1 MILKKTKKEL
11 DPSLVQ
17 LSSLDSLR
25 RQSLNGGGS
34 QKIENQHKKGKLT
47 ARERIEL
54 LVDPGTFIEIDEFV
68 MHRAIK
74 FDMQQQKYLGD
85 GVVTGFGLIHG
96 RKVFIYSQ
104 DFTVMGGS
112 LGNAHASKISK
123 IMDLAI
129 KNGCPIIGLLDSG
142 GARIQE
148 GVDSLAGFGEI
159 FHRNVQASGVV
170 PQISVILG
178 SCAGGAVYSPAL
190 TDFIIMGGNHSYM
203 FVTGPQVVESVTNE
217 KVSFEE
223 LGGKEIHGK
232 TSGVAHLTTA
242 TEEQALDLV
251 KILLS
256 YLPSNNLMDPPINP
270 DFNEPENSAN
280 LNNLIPKKENE
291 PYDMIIVIKG
301 IVDENSFFEIFPQ
314 YAPNIITGFARLE
327 GNSIGIIANQP
338 LSLGGAIDFHASD
351 KSGRFIRFCD
361 AFNIP
366 LITLVDVPGFMPG
379 VNQEHAGII
388 RHGAKMIYA
397 YAEASVP
404 KITIITRKAYGGA
417 YIVMASKHLGA
428 DMNFA
433 WNTAQ
438 IAVMGAEGACKIL
451 YRKKIKA
458 SPNPKIALQNYITA
472 YKQEFSNPYQ
482 VAELGYVDKVI
493 YPSETRSIVINSLK
507 FLTNKREN
515 VPKRKHGVFPV

>member
-1 MILKKTKKEL
+1 MILDKIGSKSEEPKNIEN
-11 DPSLVQ
+11 
-17 LSSLDSLR
+17 SLDSLR
-25 RQSLNGGGS
+25 SQSLVGGGL
-34 QKIENQHKKGKLT
+34 QKIENQHEKGKLT

-54 LVDPGTFIEIDEFV
+54 LLDPGSFIEIDEFV
-68 MHRAIK
+68 LHQATK
-74 FDMQQQKYLGD
+74 FDMPRQKYLGD
-85 GVVTGFGLIHG
+85 GVVTGFGTIQG
-96 RKVFIYSQ
+96 RKIFVYSQ

-112 LGNAHASKISK
+112 LGNAHAQKICK

-129 KNGCPIIGLLDSG
+129 KNGCPIIGILDSG

-148 GVDSLAGFGEI
+148 GVNSLAGFGEI

-190 TDFIIMGGNHSYM
+190 TDFVIMGGPQSYM

-217 KVSFEE
+217 KVTFEQ
-223 LGGKEIHGK
+223 LGGKDIHGK
-232 TSGVAHLTTA
+232 ISGVAHLTSK
-242 TEEQALDLV
+242 TEDQAFDLV
-251 KILLS
+251 KTLLS
-256 YLPSNNLMDPPINP
+256 YIPSNNLMDPPTLREFSEP
-270 DFNEPENSAN
+270 DLLQN
-280 LNNLIPKKENE
+280 LNSIIPSNENE
-291 PYDMIIVIKG
+291 PYDMLDIIKG
-301 IVDENSFFEIFPQ
+301 IVDQNSLFEIFPH
-314 YAPNIITGFARLE
+314 YAANIITAFARLE
-327 GNSIGIIANQP
+327 GASIGIIANQP
-338 LSLGGAIDFHASD
+338 MVLGGAIDFHASD
-351 KSGRFIRFCD
+351 KSSRFIRFCD

-366 LITLVDVPGFMPG
+366 ILTLVDVPGFMPG

-397 YAEASVP
+397 FSEATVP
-404 KITIITRKAYGGA
+404 KITVITRKAYGGA

-451 YRKKIKA
+451 YRRKIKETKN
-458 SPNPKIALQNYITA
+458 PNEKLTKYIENY
-472 YKQEFSNPYQ
+472 KREFSNPFQ
-482 VAELGYVDKVI
+482 VAEFGYVDKVI
-493 YPSETRSIVINSLK
+493 FPNETRSFILKSLK

-515 VPKRKHGVFPV
+515 VPKRKHGIFPV